1 MSAGNLSEHCCVTKI
16 YSFSAGHRLSIERL
30 TAEENSKVFGK
41 CSNPRGHGH
50 DYYLEVRVEGKISP
64 DTGMIVHLND
74 LDSSVNNIISELDH
88 KRLDIEVEYFSEN
101 QSTGENI
108 VRFFWVKLSGNVEG
122 CRLVYL
128 KLWETGNNY
137 FEYFEEK
144 DIKYAN

>member
-1 MSAGNLSEHCCVTKI
+1 MSSVNIPEHCCLTKI
-16 YSFSAGHRLSIERL
+16 YSFSAGHRLSLDRL
-30 TAEENSKVFGK
+30 TPEENSRVFGK

-50 DYYLEVRVEGKISP
+50 DYYLEVRVEGQINP

-74 LDSSVNNIISELDH
+74 LDSSVNNIISDLDH
-88 KRLDIEVEYFSEN
+88 KRLDIEVDYFTSN

-108 VRFFWVKLSGNVEG
+108 VRYFWGKLKSNVED
-122 CRLVYL
+122 CNLVYL
-128 KLWETGNNY
+128 KLWETENNY